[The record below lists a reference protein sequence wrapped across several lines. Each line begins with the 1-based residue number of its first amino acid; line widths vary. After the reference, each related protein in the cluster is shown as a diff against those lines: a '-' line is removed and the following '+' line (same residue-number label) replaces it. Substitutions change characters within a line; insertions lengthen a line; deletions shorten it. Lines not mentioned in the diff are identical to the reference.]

1 MRATGS
7 ISKLFF
13 SKNGI
18 PSMTSC
24 DTNGA
29 IFKTVGDLV
38 LTLTD
43 D

>member
-1 MRATGS
+1 
-7 ISKLFF
+7 LFF

-29 IFKTVGDLV
+29 IFKTVGDSEGNFKA
-38 LTLTD
+38 LTLK
-43 D
+43 